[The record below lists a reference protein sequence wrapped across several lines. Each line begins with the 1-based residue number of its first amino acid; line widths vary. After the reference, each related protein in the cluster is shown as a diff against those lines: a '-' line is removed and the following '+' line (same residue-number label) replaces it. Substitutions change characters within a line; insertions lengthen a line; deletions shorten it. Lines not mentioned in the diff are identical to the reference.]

1 MLKCDLSA
9 FVMSTLLRQRERER
23 AWEGEWDWDVSVRKW
38 ERVRKWG
45 RIKVKSEWI
54 FSVGVCISFFSHTRF
69 LLFCKSGIKKEKN
82 SLNFFLEL
90 TFWVFNSKAWRLN
103 FENLEGQQDVKKVQ
117 SCFSCKKSFK
127 TTTLQKHFPSS
138 VPKFLLHFHEL
149 WKIVIGWEKEE
160 KENQDLLMKKNCCPW
175 YENFLNLFRR
185 NWTILNFFHQ
195 SPNPFSGAFW
205 F

>member
-1 MLKCDLSA
+1 MY
-9 FVMSTLLRQRERER
+9 FV
-23 AWEGEWDWDVSVRKW
+23 
-38 ERVRKWG
+38 
-45 RIKVKSEWI
+45 
-54 FSVGVCISFFSHTRF
+54 FSHTRF
-69 LLFCKSGIKKEKN
+69 FIILQVGHQKGKEQFE
-82 SLNFFLEL
+82 LFLEL

-117 SCFSCKKSFK
+117 SCFSCKKSLK

-149 WKIVIGWEKEE
+149 WKIVIGWEK
-160 KENQDLLMKKNCCPW
+160 KKKKIRIFWWKKIVVPDLKTFK
-175 YENFLNLFRR
+175 NLFRR